1 MVYEFLMKY
10 QEELISEKMEREEDY
25 ELLTSKIR
33 ENERFLELLEQENE
47 NIFSDFTPREVS
59 YKNSDRMKEIKAL
72 LEKFYQDKNEAE
84 NNLKKINYRLNEL
97 SKVIDDV
104 KSDNH
109 PSKDNT
115 NNEKKQESQ
124 NRLKHDLK
132 NILAFMNQDVER
144 AKIELNEIINKM

>member
-72 LEKFYQDKNEAE
+72 LKKFYQDKNEAE

-104 KSDNH
+104 KSDNN

-115 NNEKKQESQ
+115 NSDKKQEIQ

>member
-72 LEKFYQDKNEAE
+72 LKKFYQDKNEAE

>member
-72 LEKFYQDKNEAE
+72 LEKFYQNKNEAE

>member
-72 LEKFYQDKNEAE
+72 LEKFYQNKNEAE

-144 AKIELNEIINKM
+144 AKIELNDIINKM

>member
-47 NIFSDFTPREVS
+47 NIFSDFTPREVN
-59 YKNSDRMKEIKAL
+59 YKNADRMKEIKAL

-115 NNEKKQESQ
+115 NNEKKQENQ